1 VVVLKVKLRARSS
14 KERLNERRKEE
25 EKKEREKS
33 EKFAY
38 ILKMSQRGNDIGEG
52 YELVVS
58 QSEGC
63 EE

>member
-1 VVVLKVKLRARSS
+1 
-14 KERLNERRKEE
+14 LNERRKEE